1 MRRTGN
7 TSAWPAIGIVI
18 AGTSKIGFEP
28 DCACAEPPCVAAPA
42 NASAPVAIMVLRST
56 VSICMLRFSCLL
68 IFPETC
74 LAPPFAPGKKIKR
87 LRCGIKRPATMRAF
101 WLGERGRLPLHVRGQ
116 FAAIGGKLRHH
127 LLVQPDVH
135 AGGI

>member
-18 AGTSKIGFEP
+18 AGTLKIGFGP

-42 NASAPVAIMVLRST
+42 NARAPDARMLLRST
-56 VSICMLRFSCLL
+56 VSICMLRFSSLL

-87 LRCGIKRPATMRAF
+87 LRRGIKKARDDA
-101 WLGERGRLPLHVRGQ
+101 G
-116 FAAIGGKLRHH
+116 
-127 LLVQPDVH
+127 LLVWRVAYH
-135 AGGI
+135 FTSAGSFPPL

>member
-7 TSAWPAIGIVI
+7 TSAWPAIGILI
-18 AGTSKIGFEP
+18 AGTLKIGFGP

-42 NASAPVAIMVLRST
+42 NARAPVARMLLLST
-56 VSICMLRFSCLL
+56 VSISVLHL

-87 LRCGIKRPATMRAF
+87 LRRGIKKARDDA
-101 WLGERGRLPLHVRGQ
+101 G
-116 FAAIGGKLRHH
+116 
-127 LLVQPDVH
+127 LLVWRVAYH
-135 AGGI
+135 FTSAGSLPPLAA